1 MEDQTLLL
9 ATFVETIKEVGPTLY
24 FVADQTLLLATY
36 METIKEVGP
45 TLYFVAD
52 QTVVQPCC
60 WLHIWKLLEK
70 WAQHY
75 FVEDQTLLLAT
86 FVETI
91 KEVGQTL
98 YFVADQTVVQ
108 PCCWLHIWKLLEKWA
123 QHYFVEDLTL
133 LLVTYM
139 ETIKKWAQHYF
150 VEDQTLLL
158 ATIMETIKEVG
169 PTLLCGRPDPA
180 VGYLYGNY

>member
-1 MEDQTLLL
+1 ME
-9 ATFVETIKEVGPTLY
+9 
-24 FVADQTLLLATY
+24 DQTLLLATY

-91 KEVGQTL
+91 KEVGPTL

-108 PCCWLHIWKLLEKWA
+108 PCCWLHIWKLLEK
-123 QHYFVEDLTL
+123 L
-133 LLVTYM
+133 
-139 ETIKKWAQHYF
+139 AQHYF

-158 ATIMETIKEVG
+158 ATYMETIKEVG